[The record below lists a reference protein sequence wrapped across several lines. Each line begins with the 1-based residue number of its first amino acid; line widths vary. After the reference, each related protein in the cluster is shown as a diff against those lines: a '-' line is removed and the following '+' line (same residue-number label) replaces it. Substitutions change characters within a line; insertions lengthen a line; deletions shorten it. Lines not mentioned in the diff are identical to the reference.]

1 MGNLKFKCPECKGT
15 LIEEIMTN
23 VTVTSRLT
31 DIQPDGFAEYSSN
44 DFGNGEVDRYQCSG
58 CGFKIEDE
66 ELGLIYCI
74 DDLYKVAV
82 KKGWINNA

>member
-1 MGNLKFKCPECKGT
+1 MGNLKFKCPECSGT

-31 DIQPDGFAEYSSN
+31 DIQPDGFAEYSNN
-44 DFGNGEVDRYQCSG
+44 DFSNGEVDHYQCSG
-58 CGFKIEDE
+58 CGFKIED

-74 DDLYKVAV
+74 DDLYKVAL
-82 KKGWINNA
+82 KRGWIKNA